1 MNKLLLTTAIV
12 MALGLSMPA
21 YAHEGEVHENAA
33 VEHGHDDADIHSQAG
48 QITDNASALKVIQEG
63 VSFMN
68 EAITS
73 RKADLFNDGATMD
86 KLHDITVH
94 IEEAA
99 KFIES
104 QPSQEA
110 DAQKVRLSSALKQL
124 VKAATDFHV
133 ATHDRNLEK
142 SMSELKKT
150 QGALRL
156 VEANLK

>member
-1 MNKLLLTTAIV
+1 MNKLFLTTTMV
-12 MALGLSMPA
+12 LALGLSMPA
-21 YAHEGEVHENAA
+21 YAHDGEVHESAA
-33 VEHGHDDADIHSQAG
+33 EHRHDDGGIHTEAS
-48 QITDNASALKVIQEG
+48 QITDNTSALKVIQDG

-68 EAITS
+68 EAIIS
-73 RKADLFNDGATMD
+73 QQADLFNDGATMD

-104 QPSQEA
+104 QPSQRTEA
-110 DAQKVRLSSALKQL
+110 EKTRLLSALKQIT
-124 VKAATDFHV
+124 KTATDFHI

-142 SMSELKKT
+142 AKAELKKT
-150 QGALRL
+150 QGALKL